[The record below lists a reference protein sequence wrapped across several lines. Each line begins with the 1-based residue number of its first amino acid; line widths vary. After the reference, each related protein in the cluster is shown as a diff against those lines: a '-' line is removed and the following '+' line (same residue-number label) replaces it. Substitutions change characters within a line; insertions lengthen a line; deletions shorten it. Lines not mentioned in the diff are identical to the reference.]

1 MINIENILK
10 EKARFTNRFAKFQDF
25 HNLMQRRIRKILLV
39 SSLYDSYIFEEDGRL
54 YELLRQEYLGLN
66 LSDAPELIQYSS
78 GKAAIN
84 YAKKNKQIDL
94 IIATQHINE
103 IHVSK
108 FAKRVKNAGIN
119 IPVVLLGYDNNEM
132 VELLENPD
140 IKYYERVFYWLGDYK
155 VIIGIIKY
163 MEDKL
168 NVEHDTNLV
177 GIQSIIL
184 VEDSIRFYSS
194 YLPLIY
200 TELLKQAQSLLSE
213 GINLSHRFLRMRARP
228 KILLASTFEEAV
240 KYYKKYENTLLGIIS
255 DISFSRNGIKDPKA
269 GLRLAKK
276 IKKAHPDTP
285 FLLQSSKEDNREAAE
300 KLKVAFIWKNSPSL
314 LNELRSFMHEQ
325 FSFGDFVFRDENGN
339 EIDRASNLVELE
351 EKIKTV
357 PGESLLY
364 HGTRNHFSNWL
375 KARTEFWLAELLK
388 PKRVSDFTSVE
399 DLREMLVN
407 NIRNFRHSRQRGI
420 ILDFNRELFEV
431 KSTIA
436 RIGSGSLGGKARGI
450 GFMNRLLN
458 NFDIWNEFPNV
469 ELFIPSALII
479 ATDVF
484 DKFLEMNNLLN
495 FALKC
500 ESDEELYSRFFAA
513 PKFPQEAVDSLFAF
527 LEITTS
533 PLAVRSSSL
542 LEDSQGH
549 PFAGVYETLML
560 PNNNPDI
567 NIRMIRTLNMIKK
580 IYASV
585 FRTGARD
592 YMGITSYRL
601 EEEKMAIIIQEIVGR
616 NHGERFYPD
625 FSGVAKSYNFYPT
638 FPYTGCTK
646 IATVGF
652 GLGKIIVD
660 GCNPFTFCP
669 EHPNKNSFSA
679 DINSIL
685 DNKQKQFFALDLKSS
700 NKDVFSF
707 TNLDSV
713 KSYPIEDAEKD
724 GTLNYVASTYSFENE
739 AIYDGT
745 SRNGV
750 RIFSL
755 AAMLKHNTFPIAEI
769 LDTILEIG
777 TWGMSSPVE
786 IEFAVNVS
794 LPPSEKKQ
802 FALLQMRPL
811 VVDFEKEELEI
822 EHYHKNDLICQS
834 EQALGNGIIK
844 DICDIVYVDP
854 EKFNRSKSFDAA
866 KELAKIN
873 SRLVKKKKKYLLI
886 GLGRIGTL
894 DPWLGIPVAW
904 EQISG
909 AKTIVETN
917 LEDISVEP
925 SQGSHFFHNLTSL
938 KVAYFTV
945 DQKRGSGFIDWKWLR
960 KQKTIEEYKYITHC
974 VTEGPITIKVQGQ
987 ENIGVIVKPQ
997 TE

>member
-10 EKARFTNRFAKFQDF
+10 EKAGFTNRFAKFQDF
-25 HNLMQRRIRKILLV
+25 HNLMQHRIRKILLV

-84 YAKKNKQIDL
+84 FAKKNKQIDL

-103 IHVSK
+103 IHATK
-108 FAKRVKNAGIN
+108 FAKRVKNAGIST
-119 IPVVLLGYDNNEM
+119 PVVLLGYDNNEM
-132 VELLENPD
+132 VELLEHPD

-184 VEDSIRFYSS
+184 IEDSIRFYSS
-194 YLPLIY
+194 YLPMIY
-200 TELLKQAQSLLSE
+200 TELLLQAQSLLSE

-228 KILLASTFEEAV
+228 KILLASSYEEAT
-240 KYYKKYENTLLGIIS
+240 KYIKKYENTLLGIIS
-255 DISFSRNGIKDPKA
+255 DINFSRKGEKDPNA

-276 IKKAHPDTP
+276 VKKLHPDIP
-285 FLLQSSKEDNREAAE
+285 FLLQSSKEENRKKAE
-300 KLKVAFIWKNSPSL
+300 DLNVAFIWKNSPSL
-314 LNELRSFMHEQ
+314 LNDLRNFMHEQ
-325 FSFGDFVFRDENGN
+325 FSFGDFIFRDENGN
-339 EIDRASNLVELE
+339 EIDRASNLIELE

-364 HGTRNHFSNWL
+364 HGLRNHFSNWL

-399 DLREMLVN
+399 DLRETLVS

-420 ILDFNRELFEV
+420 ILDFNRDLFEV

-458 NFDIWNEFPNV
+458 NFDIWDKFDDV
-469 ELFIPSALII
+469 EIFIPSALII
-479 ATDVF
+479 ATDIF
-484 DKFLEMNNLLN
+484 DRFLEMNNLLD

-500 ESDEELYSRFFAA
+500 KSDEELYARFYAA
-513 PKFPQEAVDSLFAF
+513 PKFPEDAINDLFAF
-527 LEITTS
+527 LEITS
-533 PLAVRSSSL
+533 APLAVRSSSL
-542 LEDSQGH
+542 LEDSQGQ
-549 PFAGVYETLML
+549 PFAGVYETFML

-585 FRTGARD
+585 FRSGARD
-592 YMGITSYRL
+592 YMGVTSYRL
-601 EEEKMAIIIQEIVGR
+601 EEEKMAIIIQEVVGQT
-616 NHGERFYPD
+616 HGDRFYPD

-638 FPYTGCTK
+638 FPYNNCDK

-685 DNKQKQFFALDLKSS
+685 DNKQKSFFALDLKGS
-700 NKDVFSF
+700 KDVFSF
-707 TNLDSV
+707 DKLDSV
-713 KSYPIEDAEKD
+713 RSYPIEDAEKD
-724 GTLNYVASTYSFENE
+724 GTLNYVASTYSFDNE

-745 SRNGV
+745 SRPGV

-755 AAMLKHNTFPIAEI
+755 ATMLKHKTFPIAEI
-769 LDTILEIG
+769 LDTVLEIG
-777 TWGMSSPVE
+777 TWGMSSPIE

-794 LPPSEKKQ
+794 LPPGVKKQ

-811 VVDFEKEELEI
+811 VVDFEKEELEVA
-822 EHYHKNDLICQS
+822 HYAKEDLICKS

-844 DICDIVYVDP
+844 DICDIVFVDP
-854 EKFNRSKSFDAA
+854 AKFDRSKSYDVA

-873 SRLVKKKKKYLLI
+873 ARLIRKKRKYLLI

-894 DPWLGIPVAW
+894 DPWLGIPVSW

-909 AKTIVETN
+909 AKTIIETN
-917 LEDISVEP
+917 LDDISVEP

-938 KVAYFTV
+938 KVGYFTV
-945 DQKRGSGFIDWKWLR
+945 DSGRGNGFIDWEWLR
-960 KQKTIEEYKYITHC
+960 KQKKIEEYKYVTHC
-974 VTEGPITIKVQGQ
+974 VTPAPITIKVQGQ
-987 ENIGVIVKPQ
+987 ENIGVIVKPNI
-997 TE
+997 E